1 MQFVMNAKHSI
12 FKILF
17 VLVAM
22 LNYAHAE
29 ENAKKSHHYEERI
42 IEELGMSN
50 KIGLGVN
57 VFAPSCGFVL
67 LGLNDVY
74 RKDLFET
81 KGALP
86 VNVEFY
92 IQFPYLPI
100 FAEILNTGVKG
111 LWTYA
116 FGFNWVAYVNHYI
129 KVRGYLSFG
138 GVVFPLKL
146 KREALG
152 LSDSDI
158 TIYDGGTFTAAA
170 DIEYKFGSASLFG
183 SDKHRCYF
191 SLVGKVGLTFIG
203 LEYEKM
209 GGFGVSP
216 FVSLGIGSFFSFYD

>member
-1 MQFVMNAKHSI
+1 MQFVMDSKHFV
-12 FKILF
+12 FKFVF
-17 VLVAM
+17 VLIALLGSV
-22 LNYAHAE
+22 HAE

-42 IEELGMSN
+42 IEELGISN
-50 KIGLGVN
+50 KMGFGVN

-67 LGLNDVY
+67 LGLNEVY
-74 RKDLFET
+74 RKDFFET

-100 FAEILNTGVKG
+100 FAEVLNTGVKG

-138 GVVFPLKL
+138 GMVFPLKL
-146 KREALG
+146 KREVLG

>member
-1 MQFVMNAKHSI
+1 MKFSI
-12 FKILF
+12 FKFLIL
-17 VLVAM
+17 LVA
-22 LNYAHAE
+22 LLGSVHAE
-29 ENAKKSHHYEERI
+29 DNSEKYHHREEKI
-42 IEELGMSN
+42 IEEIGISN
-50 KIGLGVN
+50 KIGFGVN
-57 VFAPSCGFVL
+57 VFAPPCGFVL

-74 RKDLFET
+74 RKDLFEV

-86 VNVEFY
+86 VNVELY
-92 IQFPYLPI
+92 VQFPYFPI

-146 KREALG
+146 KYETRG

-170 DIEYKFGSASLFG
+170 DVEYRFGSTSLFG

-191 SLVGKVGLTFIG
+191 SLVGKAGLTIIG

>member
-1 MQFVMNAKHSI
+1 MSWVDCMKSSI
-12 FKILF
+12 IRFWF
-17 VLVAM
+17 VLTA
-22 LNYAHAE
+22 LSLFGYAHAE
-29 ENAKKSHHYEERI
+29 ENSGKSHHYEERI
-42 IEELGMSN
+42 IEELGISN

-67 LGLNDVY
+67 LGLNEVY

-146 KREALG
+146 KHETPG
-152 LSDSDI
+152 LSDV
-158 TIYDGGTFTAAA
+158 TVYDGGTFTLAA
-170 DIEYKFGSASLFG
+170 DVEYKFGSLGLFG

-191 SLVGKVGLTFIG
+191 SLVGKAGITVIG
-203 LEYEKM
+203 LEYEDIK
-209 GGFGVSP
+209 GFGISP
-216 FVSLGIGSFFSFYD
+216 FVSIGIGSFFSFYD